1 MSLRRRLVLLSAAA
15 VAVAVVAAAAISY
28 AVVRNE
34 LRDQVDG
41 QLVAQARL
49 TAGRDPFGSFGGGP
63 PPPATQSST
72 PYSDRGQIPSLPSRR
87 GGPAGYAQFV
97 DRGGAIAQNASGEHL
112 PVTTAVKEV
121 AAGTRPQ
128 FIVDVD
134 VNGEHLRMIVR
145 HLPSGGAIQ
154 LARSLESA
162 DAVLRRLLVILA
174 VLAVAGIALAAGL
187 GRLVAR
193 SVLAPIDALTDA
205 AEHIELTGD
214 LKRRIEAPGTDEV
227 GRLAARFNAMLD
239 RLSLSLAAQR
249 QLVADASHELRTPI
263 TSLRTNVEVLLAT
276 SDDEIDPQLRRELLE
291 DVVEQSDELG
301 SLVGDLIELARGDE
315 PAGEAEDVRMDQ
327 LLEEAVARARRHH
340 PRTTYRLDT
349 EPTTVEGRPDRLG
362 RAVNNLLDNAA
373 KHGGDGAVE
382 VTLQGGVLT
391 VRDHG
396 PGVPEADR
404 DHIFDRFYR
413 GAAAR
418 ADSGTGLGLAIVRQ
432 VAVSHGGTVGIEVPD
447 GGGAAFVLRLPVS
460 GAGPG

>member
-34 LRDQVDG
+34 LRHQVDD
-41 QLVAQARL
+41 QLIAQARL
-49 TAGRDPFGSFGGGP
+49 TAGRDPFGGAGGGP
-63 PPPATQSST
+63 PPPATQSTT
-72 PYSDRGQIPSLPSRR
+72 PDADRGQIPSLPSRR

-97 DRGGAIAQNASGEHL
+97 NADGVVGRSPRTERL
-112 PVTTAVKEV
+112 PVSPAVKQV
-121 AAGTRPQ
+121 AAGQRRQ
-128 FIVDVD
+128 FIADVDVD
-134 VNGEHLRMIVR
+134 GEHLRMIVR
-145 HLPSGGAIQ
+145 HLPSGGAVQ

-162 DAVLRRLLVILA
+162 DAVLRRLLLILA
-174 VLAVAGIALAAGL
+174 VLSVAGIALAAAL

-214 LKRRIEAPGTDEV
+214 LRRRIEAPGSDEV

-239 RLSLSLAAQR
+239 RLALSLAAQR

-263 TSLRTNVEVLLAT
+263 TSLRTNIEVLLAT
-276 SDDEIDPQLRRELLE
+276 SDDELDPALRRELLE

-301 SLVGDLIELARGDE
+301 ALVGDLIELARGDE
-315 PAGEAEDVRMDQ
+315 PAGEAEDVRLDQ

-340 PRTTYRLDT
+340 PGTTYRLDA

-382 VTLQGGVLT
+382 VTLQAGVLT

-396 PGVPEADR
+396 PGVAAGDR

-418 ADSGTGLGLAIVRQ
+418 AGSGTGLGLAIVRQ
-432 VAVSHGGTVGIEVPD
+432 VATSHGGTVSVGSPD
-447 GGGAAFVLRLPVS
+447 GGGAAFVLRLPVN